1 MPTLL
6 EQFQQ
11 QEQAAKAANLQR
23 YQAAM
28 EIYDEIISRYRPG
41 GEFGKAAL
49 GQLEA
54 RKVRDVGKETQQ
66 LISSGLYGTTTMA
79 ATGRRWEEAVGG
91 PERLKLEDIQMQRL
105 SEAQVGKAGFIE
117 RREDIGPDYGM
128 IAQLASRAGQAPTR
142 AAPTSTYGQYDPNY
156 MESLFG
162 ARGGAAAPRPK
173 PQTSAEYYAT
183 RRVQEGGGVST
194 TPTTTPT
201 TRGQYGT
208 YYGAGAAAPTAP
220 TPTAPAGGDT
230 AAYNAWAAEIR
241 RRYPNKPVMPMSRW
255 RQTVKPKMGATYGQF
270 AGGTYGQAS

>member
-1 MPTLL
+1 MATLL
-6 EQFQQ
+6 QQFQQ
-11 QEQAAKAANLQR
+11 QEEAAKAANLQR

-41 GEFGKAAL
+41 GEFGRAAL
-49 GQLEA
+49 GQLEK
-54 RKVRDVGKETQQ
+54 RKVTDVGKETQQ

-128 IAQLASRAGQAPTR
+128 IAQLASQAGQRPTQR

-156 MESLFG
+156 MQSLFG
-162 ARGGAAAPRPK
+162 TRTGGAPRTP

-183 RRVQEGGGVST
+183 RRVQDVGGGVGVDT
-194 TPTTTPT
+194 TPA
-201 TRGQYGT
+201 R
-208 YYGAGAAAPTAP
+208 AAATQEPYIEGKNYAYMWRQKTGETLSQRAAYAKLQGQKKKKFGPP
-220 TPTAPAGGDT
+220 TPYYEKGGG
-230 AAYNAWAAEIR
+230 WQEW
-241 RRYPNKPVMPMSRW
+241 K
-255 RQTVKPKMGATYGQF
+255 
-270 AGGTYGQAS
+270 